1 MNSWNA
7 FLQINNYLKE
17 KFGLDVSFNFE
28 KVEDAVFSIPLHK
41 ISKQKNISCEEIFKE
56 LEYAFSNLEF
66 ELENCFLKV
75 RCFDFDL
82 TFPLLGEGKKYVVEF
97 SSPNIAKPFNVGHLR
112 STILGNALSNLLTH
126 SGGEVIR
133 VNYLGDWGIQ
143 FGKLLYAY
151 KNYGDEKELKERGL
165 RYLFDLYVKVHKE
178 EEIKPEIRELAENE
192 FILLEKGDVQNHK
205 LWDMFRGISLDEFRK
220 IYNLFEIEFDVV
232 EGESDYVKDAFTLV
246 NTFLSKGI
254 AFIDEKDKSVVVS
267 TPYGNVVINK
277 KGQRTLYSTRDLA
290 AIKKRCEKYS
300 PDEILY
306 VVGSEQSQYFKQ
318 IFHVAKETSLCK
330 SKLEHVDFGLFYLP
344 EGRFSTRKGNV
355 VFVDEFV
362 DYLVHSVKDEFS
374 KRNKKCDDEIALKLA
389 VNTIIFA
396 ILSQA
401 RRKNFLFDVKKF
413 VSFSG
418 ENAIYLVYTYAR
430 AKNVLNNYGSFSF
443 DRELAKNQIL
453 GNKEGHNLLNFIQKF
468 PLYFKKSFDNY
479 DPHYLVVYAIEMS
492 KRYNA
497 LYQNVRFIGNSEFE
511 HAGYLLSSLVVDS
524 LQKVFEIIGFKKIE
538 GI

>member
-1 MNSWNA
+1 MNSWNV
-7 FLQINNYLKE
+7 FLQINNYFKE
-17 KFGLDVSFNFE
+17 KFGLEVNFNFE

-41 ISKQKNISCEEIFKE
+41 ISKQKNISCEKI
-56 LEYAFSNLEF
+56 LEGVERAFGNLDF

-82 TFPLLGEGKKYVVEF
+82 SFPLLGEGKKYVVEF

-112 STILGNALSNLLTH
+112 STILGNALSNLLIH

-133 VNYLGDWGIQ
+133 INYLGDWGIQ

-151 KNYGDEKELKERGL
+151 KHYGDEKELKERGL
-165 RYLFDLYVKVHKE
+165 RYLFDLYVRVHKE
-178 EEIKPEIRELAENE
+178 EEERSEIKELAENE
-192 FILLEKGDVQNHK
+192 FILLEKGDKRNHQ
-205 LWDMFRGISLDEFRK
+205 LWDMFRKASLDEFRK
-220 IYNLFEIEFDVV
+220 IYDLFEIEFDVV
-232 EGESDYVKDAFTLV
+232 EGESDYVKDAFNLV
-246 NTFLSKGI
+246 NELLSKHV

-318 IFHVAKETSLCK
+318 IFYVAKETSLCK
-330 SKLEHVDFGLFYLP
+330 SRLEHIDFGLFYLP

-362 DYLVHSVKDEFS
+362 DYIVHSVKDEFF
-374 KRNKKCDDEIALKLA
+374 KRGKKCDEEMALKLA
-389 VNTIIFA
+389 INTIIFA

-401 RRKNFLFDVKKF
+401 RRKNFLFEVKKF
-413 VSFSG
+413 VSFNG
-418 ENAIYLVYTYAR
+418 ETAIYLVYTYSR
-430 AKNVLNNYGSFSF
+430 AKNVLNNYGGFSF
-443 DRELAKNQIL
+443 NRDLARYQIL
-453 GNKEGHNLLNFIQKF
+453 SNKEGRNLLNFIHKF

-492 KRYNA
+492 KRYNT
-497 LYQNVRFIGNSEFE
+497 LYQNVRFIGNEEFE

-524 LQKVFEIIGFKKIE
+524 LQKVFDVIGFKKIE